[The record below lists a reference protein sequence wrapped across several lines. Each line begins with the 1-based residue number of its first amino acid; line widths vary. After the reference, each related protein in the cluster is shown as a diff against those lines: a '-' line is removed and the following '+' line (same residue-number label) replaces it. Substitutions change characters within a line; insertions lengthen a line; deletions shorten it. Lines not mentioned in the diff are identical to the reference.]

1 MSLALGRKWSD
12 EEIIWSHR
20 SPNGGII
27 NIFRRPPAS
36 SYRISIAPHL
46 NRLSIVP
53 HLDTPHLNRLLIVP
67 HLDTPHLNRLSIVP
81 HLDTPHLNRLSIVP
95 HLNRLSIV
103 PHLNRL
109 SIVPH
114 LDTPHL
120 NRLSIV
126 PHLNRLSILRLPDGC
141 GTYFDHSDSHGSSQI
156 MYLLLHF
163 HWTDIHS

>member
-53 HLDTPHLNRLLIVP
+53 HLDTPHLNRL
-67 HLDTPHLNRLSIVP
+67 
-81 HLDTPHLNRLSIVP
+81 SIVP
-95 HLNRLSIV
+95 HLNRLS
-103 PHLNRL
+103 LA
-109 SIVPH
+109 
-114 LDTPHL
+114 
-120 NRLSIV
+120 
-126 PHLNRLSILRLPDGC
+126 PHLNRLSILRLPDVC
-141 GTYFDHSDSHGSSQI
+141 
-156 MYLLLHF
+156 
-163 HWTDIHS
+163 DILTIVIHMVHIS